1 MRKRTYP
8 LILIFTMIITIVTLS
23 SVLLYVSIY
32 KINIKEH
39 FTELVL
45 QNNVQTTNS
54 LSSEIR
60 ERFITI
66 NVLVSSINSA
76 LNTIDNTDLDL
87 VDSYFENQLSESTVD
102 LDFIITDE
110 DGEVY
115 YTYPENQSIIGNDES
130 HKEYFDSDISVNDI
144 LWSKPYRSNSTGEEK
159 ISIFLKGETHYLI
172 VNLNLDY
179 FEYIYNLIITDDF
192 HKELLIVDSYGIII
206 YDSSSENDDIQLPL
220 TNFDSIKSEND
231 DDDIFYLNYLDDN
244 YIATKKV
251 VEYTDWTLILF
262 EDHEYLSSFTGYIE
276 KQLIFFNTF
285 IILTYIA
292 IIALSIFL
300 FRKKVNTYYEGLN
313 EMSKGNLNVT
323 FDDSRVRILDNLAEK
338 LNYTVSKLNDYT
350 SEINK
355 IAYFDNLTGI
365 FNRESLKKNF
375 WKLDN
380 SETYQVIH
388 INLRRFTLINESYG
402 YDFGNK
408 TLIEF
413 TKILSTILDDTD
425 LFGRIENDKFLIITK
440 TSSNEVISKIENRFK
455 NFFKVDKIDVQ
466 VLLKYCVLSVP
477 NDATD
482 FDKIMTT
489 LSQMMYIEEIEYSNI
504 VYFKEN
510 LNHIFDRQ
518 MEIELSLEKSLINRE
533 FNVVFQPIVLQN
545 HPETIRGFEALAR
558 WNHPFLNNISPDE
571 FIPILEK
578 THKVHRL
585 DHLIIFEAIKV
596 VKGLSKKYDKDFVL
610 SCNVSVETISRD
622 GFSDYIKQTLSKFD
636 YNPNYLE
643 IEITESTIMKD
654 PDKVIAII
662 NELTSYGVR
671 FSQDD
676 FGDGFSSLNYLT
688 KLNISTLKLSKNLI
702 DGITK
707 GYNSRLLINT
717 IIELAH
723 ELGFEVIVEGVE
735 TVEVVKILEDFN
747 CDYIQGYYYHKPL
760 SFNEVDKLVKNKKV
774 N

>member
-1 MRKRTYP
+1 
-8 LILIFTMIITIVTLS
+8 MIITIVTLS